1 MDLDVVAVA
10 KPRRREPRYIKVMNL
25 EEASYIR
32 VEAADID
39 NSREK
44 MKVRESQRYG
54 GIAARGPSGNFSIH
68 SANRPRIV
76 GPHISRRIAAFGAHF
91 QPTAGRTYDVDPG
104 PSVDLRDD
112 TRSR

>member
-44 MKVRESQRYG
+44 MKV
-54 GIAARGPSGNFSIH
+54 A
-68 SANRPRIV
+68 
-76 GPHISRRIAAFGAHF
+76 
-91 QPTAGRTYDVDPG
+91 
-104 PSVDLRDD
+104 
-112 TRSR
+112 